1 MMPSATFHFPTG
13 FLWGTSTSAYQVE
26 GNNLNTNWYEWEQ
39 IPNKIFDNQTAG
51 KACDWWSGRW
61 KDDLDRAVM
70 THQNAHRLSI
80 EWSRIQPEIN
90 RWDETALD
98 HYRDILRGLR
108 DRGLSPIVT
117 LHHFT
122 EPLWLS
128 EIGGWE
134 NDMII
139 SYFEKY
145 VEKVVEGL
153 KEYCSMWIP
162 INEPNVLAHQ
172 AFIEGNFPPGKKSL
186 QSSFIALSHM
196 TKAHIA
202 AYASIKR
209 ISPVSRVG
217 TAINYRAF
225 WPENENNPFD
235 RWMSNFLDHQ
245 FNDSF
250 MNALRYGK
258 LKYALKQERLSAP
271 KGNFDFVGVNYYSG
285 DEVKFNLF
293 KPGQL
298 FHQRKYPKLSEIS
311 ENGFIANVPAGFDK
325 ALHWALKF
333 NCSIIVTENGIE
345 DSQDLL
351 RPQYLIEHIHKV
363 WRAANLNYQL
373 KGYFHWT
380 LVDNFEWE
388 RGWSQRF
395 GLWRL
400 NLQDQ
405 TRVKTKSADLYS
417 QICKT
422 NSLSSEMVNKFSPVI
437 YSKIF
442 PK

>member
-1 MMPSATFHFPTG
+1 MPSGTFHFPSG

-26 GNNLNTNWYEWEQ
+26 GNNLNTNWYQWEQ
-39 IPNKIFDNQTAG
+39 IPNKIFENQSAG
-51 KACDWWSGRW
+51 KACDWWAGRW
-61 KDDLDRAVM
+61 KEDLDRAVL

-80 EWSRIQPEIN
+80 EWSRIQPEID
-90 RWDETALD
+90 RWDEDALD
-98 HYRDILRGLR
+98 HYREILKGLR
-108 DRGLSPIVT
+108 NRGISPIVT

-128 EIGGWE
+128 ELGGWE
-134 NDMII
+134 NESVIT
-139 SYFEKY
+139 YFENY
-145 VEKVVEGL
+145 VGKVAEGL
-153 KEYCSMWIP
+153 IEFCNLWIP

-186 QSSFIALSHM
+186 KSCFFASSNMI
-196 TKAHIA
+196 KAHIA
-202 AYASIKR
+202 AYTTLKR
-209 ISPVSRVG
+209 ISPTNQVG
-217 TAINYRAF
+217 TAIYYRAF

-235 RWMSNFLDHQ
+235 RWMSHFLDHQ

-250 MNALRYGK
+250 MNALKYGK
-258 LKYALKQERLSAP
+258 LQYALKQEKISMI
-271 KGNFDFVGVNYYSG
+271 KDCFDFVGLNYYSG
-285 DEVKFNLF
+285 DEVKFNIL
-293 KPGQL
+293 KPKEL
-298 FHQRKYPKLSEIS
+298 FHQRTYPTLAEIS
-311 ENGFIANVPAGFDK
+311 ENGFIANVPKGFEK
-325 ALHWALKF
+325 ALIWALKF
-333 NCSIIVTENGIE
+333 NRSVIITENGVE
-345 DSQDLL
+345 DLNDTL
-351 RPQYLIEHIHKV
+351 RPQYLIEHIHKA
-363 WRAANLNYQL
+363 WRAANLNYQV

-422 NSLSSEMVNKFSPVI
+422 NSLSSEMVSKFAPSI
-437 YSKIF
+437 YSKVF
-442 PK
+442 PG